1 MIYRVNV
8 ITGIYRPRV
17 LSVPTFRRT
26 WELRAS
32 LSRYR
37 TILPLPLPSFFF
49 FLFSQKNSSFRVRKR
64 KRSENFNVGFVNY
77 ISGARDPMSLWLL
90 VSLILYPGLD
100 FSRKIMIGGSIW
112 RVYEILQISWN
123 KIEFRWNLMNDIIK

>member
-17 LSVPTFRRT
+17 LSVPTFRRA

-37 TILPLPLPSFFF
+37 TILPFPPLFCLFLFCF
-49 FLFSQKNSSFRVRKR
+49 FLFSQKNSSLKR
-64 KRSENFNVGFVNY
+64 GENFNVGFNVNCNY
-77 ISGARDPMSLWLL
+77 ISRSKKDPMLL
-90 VSLILYPGLD
+90 VMFLNSMIIGFSNSIPSLD
-100 FSRKIMIGGSIW
+100 FSWRIKIGGKKQGIW
-112 RVYEILQISWN
+112 ESSDLL
-123 KIEFRWNLMNDIIK
+123 E